1 MHVMPSEPTTLNG
14 PRKPGKSLVAIARF
28 EQGLRSI
35 SSEWLRGEYEMP
47 VNEGR
52 KACRFALALIA
63 VGFVSMVMT
72 GLTATALLPAKVHAQ
87 AVPDTVHIA
96 DAVVISEFG
105 GRPAFSPDGERV
117 AFVGKTYGDAFE
129 VDLESRKV
137 RNLTGHIPH
146 HGVVRVQYLQNG
158 DYLITAPRIYDGPNT
173 RAHLE
178 MWVLDKN
185 LQTGLH
191 PLDTEVFEGIAV
203 SRRSNLIAWS
213 VIEPKLGRDENWQLA
228 YSRPAK
234 HYMAEVAYRDGVPY
248 LANKREILH
257 EMPKECVFI
266 EAQDFRDQDRELV
279 YSCVGPPT
287 DGPVSI
293 STMGAKLPNGPSV
306 AYFRQAGTYAEVEG
320 VSPDGSWATVEC
332 GSQAMGVL
340 PPLDICRLPMRPNS
354 QMTPLVVATSP
365 GNARGVSN
373 SVVSPDGRWIAL
385 QRSDSNDPDIGGGAG
400 VYLLPVPQDGQ

>member
-1 MHVMPSEPTTLNG
+1 MRMIPDEPNKSNAPHNL
-14 PRKPGKSLVAIARF
+14 GKLLVAILSFKHSFRWSRAKDCV
-28 EQGLRSI
+28 
-35 SSEWLRGEYEMP
+35 GEYEMR
-47 VNEGR
+47 VYEGR
-52 KACRFALALIA
+52 ESCRIALALIA
-63 VGFVSMVMT
+63 VSLVSMVMT
-72 GLTATALLPAKVHAQ
+72 GLTATALLPVQVNAQ
-87 AVPDTVHIA
+87 TGPGTVHIA

-105 GRPAFSPDGERV
+105 GRPAFSPDGKRV

-137 RNLTGHIPH
+137 RNLTGNIPH
-146 HGVVRVQYLQNG
+146 NGIVRIQYLRNG
-158 DYLITAPRIYDGPNT
+158 DYLITAPRIYQGPNT

-213 VIEPKLGRDENWQLA
+213 VIKPKLGRGENWQRA
-228 YSRPAK
+228 YSRSAK
-234 HYMAEVAYRDGVPY
+234 HYMAEVAYRDGVAY
-248 LANKREILH
+248 LADKREILH

-306 AYFRQAGTYAEVEG
+306 TYFRQAGIYAEVEG
-320 VSPDGSWATVEC
+320 VSTDGSWATVEC
-332 GSQAMGVL
+332 GSQSMGAL

-354 QMTPLVVATSP
+354 QMTPLVVATAP
-365 GNARGVSN
+365 GSARGVSN

-385 QRSDSNDPDIGGGAG
+385 QRSDSNDPDIGSGAG
-400 VYLLPVPQDGQ
+400 VYLLRVPYGRQ

>member
-1 MHVMPSEPTTLNG
+1 MRDYEGREAGRSALAMIAA
-14 PRKPGKSLVAIARF
+14 SLV
-28 EQGLRSI
+28 S
-35 SSEWLRGEYEMP
+35 
-47 VNEGR
+47 V
-52 KACRFALALIA
+52 
-63 VGFVSMVMT
+63 VMT
-72 GLTATALLPAKVHAQ
+72 GLTAPALLPVKVHAQ
-87 AVPDTVHIA
+87 TSQDTVHIA
-96 DAVVISEFG
+96 DALVISEFG
-105 GRPAFSPDGERV
+105 GRPAFSPDGKRI

-129 VDLESRKV
+129 FDLESRKV
-137 RNLTGHIPH
+137 RNLTGNIPH
-146 HGVVRVQYLQNG
+146 HGIVRIQYLQNG

-185 LQTGLH
+185 LQSGLR
-191 PLDTEVFEGIAV
+191 PLDTQVFEGIAV

-213 VIEPKLGRDENWQLA
+213 VIEPKLGRGENWQLA

-234 HYMAEVAYRDGVPY
+234 HYTAEVAYRDGLPY

-257 EMPKECVFI
+257 DMPKECVFI

-293 STMGAKLPNGPSV
+293 STMGAKLPDGPSV
-306 AYFRQAGTYAEVEG
+306 TYFRQAGTYAEVEG
-320 VSPDGSWATVEC
+320 VSPDGDWATVEC
-332 GSQAMGVL
+332 GSQAMGAL

-354 QMTPLVVATSP
+354 QMTPLVVATAP
-365 GNARGVSN
+365 GSTQGVSN

-385 QRSDSNDPDIGGGAG
+385 QRSDSSDPDIGGGAG
-400 VYLLPVPQDGQ
+400 VYILRIP